1 MPVMP
6 RTYAQVQA
14 IAYEMSQRP
23 TMVASNQNAIMSATR
38 PDGKSI
44 NLLDQFGLDRV
55 LARQGMPIEE
65 DFATNTSIG
74 YASTGNTAVTMT
86 PSMTGIWVIEY
97 MESQAGM
104 LQVQLGGQLHCP
116 FILFQQGAGRASVT
130 QHGNTTAEAK
140 YANAV
145 GLVVLNPHKVYDV
158 KGLTHAA
165 IRYGGPVVFTYY
177 STEASADIPDE
188 PFVVP
193 IGVSQVLTPGK
204 DITIATSPPANVEVE
219 AALPDLTKAGI
230 SAEYLDYRTVKP
242 FDEATLIASVKKTG
256 KLMCV
261 SHGYWTNDFSSH
273 VMAVAAMGV
282 PGAKLWRITYPDG
295 AAPYSREMNLWM
307 TPNAAKITDAVTKFV
322 RQGG

>member
-1 MPVMP
+1 MPVSP
-6 RTYAQVQA
+6 RSFAQLQA
-14 IAYEMSQRP
+14 IEYEMQQRP
-23 TMVASNQNAIMSATR
+23 TMVATNQNAIMSATR

-44 NLLDQFGLDRV
+44 NLLDEFGLDRV
-55 LARQGMPIEE
+55 LARGGQPIDE
-65 DFATNTSIG
+65 DWATNTSIG
-74 YASTGNTAVTMT
+74 YASTGNVAITST
-86 PSMTGIWVIEY
+86 PSMAPIWVIEY

-104 LQVQLGGQLHCP
+104 MQIQLGGQLKCP
-116 FILFQQGAGRASVT
+116 MILIQGGASRTSVT
-130 QHGNTTAEAK
+130 QHANVSAEAK

-145 GLVVLNPHKVYDV
+145 GVVVLNPHKVYDV
-158 KGLTHAA
+158 KGLMHAA
-165 IRYGGPVVFTYY
+165 IRYGGPVIFTAY

-193 IGVSQVLTPGK
+193 IGKSQVLTPGK
-204 DITIATSPPANVEVE
+204 DITIACSPPANVEVE
-219 AALPDLTKAGI
+219 NALVNLTKAGI

-242 FDEATLIASVKKTG
+242 FDEATLVASVKKTG

-261 SHGYWTNDFSSH
+261 SQGYWTNDFSSH

-307 TPNAAKITDAVTKFV
+307 IPDATKITDAVTKFV